1 MSIET
6 TTTLNPPEI
15 TIGSQ
20 VLYVCPWTGFDTKG
34 EVVQENDEWGEGFFD
49 IRPIEHQ
56 SRYSIGTET
65 IDQSDYL
72 DTAIHFTDI
81 RPTDSE

>member
-1 MSIET
+1 MSIKA

-15 TIGSQ
+15 AIGSQ
-20 VLYVCPWTGFDTKG
+20 VLYVCPWTGFDTVG

-49 IRPIEHQ
+49 IQPEN
-56 SRYSIGTET
+56 ET
-65 IDQSDYL
+65 VEGYL